1 MRAGVGRPPRRPD
14 MTVESVWVTQ
24 GGWGERRNVRVTW
37 AAELMGLGLG

>member
-1 MRAGVGRPPRRPD
+1 